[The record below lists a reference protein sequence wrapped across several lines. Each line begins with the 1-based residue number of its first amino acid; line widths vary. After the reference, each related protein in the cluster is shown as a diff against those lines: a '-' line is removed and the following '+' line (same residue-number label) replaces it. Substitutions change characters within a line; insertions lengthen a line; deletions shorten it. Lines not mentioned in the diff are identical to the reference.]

1 MQKNKKGEHMKFL
14 GTISSLLLVIGGIH
28 LGLVGILD
36 VDVINMVF
44 GGFGTLPK
52 IVYGL
57 IGLSA
62 INHIIQGHL
71 FDFS

>member
-1 MQKNKKGEHMKFL
+1 MKFL